1 VNSNYRIRFPIMAMA
16 ILCLA
21 LATWAGLLRLG
32 WQLPMLRPALPMS
45 HGPLMIAGFL
55 GTLISLE
62 RAIALG
68 RPWGYIGPA
77 MTAVGSLLL
86 LVAGQSSLGPSLITG
101 GSVALL
107 VVFAALS
114 RRQFALFTA
123 VMGLGALV
131 WLAGNLLWL
140 TGRPVFQVVS
150 WWMAFLVFT
159 IAGERLELSRVLR
172 LSSGRQWAF
181 AAAAGLLLTGLLL
194 TGWQP
199 DVAARVS
206 GAGLLALALW
216 LLFFDVARRTVR
228 HSGLTRYMAV
238 CLLTGYAWLAVAGVM
253 AMVYGA
259 VSAGPR
265 YDAFLHA
272 VFLGFVFAMIFG
284 HAPII
289 FPAVL
294 RIPISY
300 RPAFYAHL
308 ILLHLTLLLRIGS
321 DMAGWLPGRQWG
333 GLLNGLVLLL
343 FLLNTIA
350 STRRLAVPLPTT
362 TLETEPPQ
370 T

>member
-1 VNSNYRIRFPIMAMA
+1 VTAPYRIRFPIMALA

-21 LATWAGLLRLG
+21 LATWAGLWRMG
-32 WQLPMLRPALPMS
+32 WQLPLLRPALPVS

-68 RPWGYIGPA
+68 RAWGYVGPA
-77 MTAVGSLLL
+77 MTAVGGLL
-86 LVAGQSSLGPSLITG
+86 LVVNGQSLAGPLLITG
-101 GSVALL
+101 GSAALL

-123 VMGLGALV
+123 AMGLGALV

-140 TGRPVFQVVS
+140 AGRPLFQVAP

-172 LSSGRQWAF
+172 LTAARRWAF
-181 AAAAGLLLTGLLL
+181 AGAAGLLLAGLLL
-194 TGWQP
+194 TDRQP
-199 DVAARVS
+199 DVAARIS

-228 HSGLTRYMAV
+228 QSGLTRYMGV
-238 CLLTGYAWLAVAGVM
+238 CLLTGYVWLGVAGGL
-253 AMVYGA
+253 AIAYGA

-294 RIPISY
+294 RVPINY
-300 RPAFYAHL
+300 HPVFYVHL
-308 ILLHLTLLLRIGS
+308 ALLHLSLLLRIGS
-321 DMAGWLPGRQWG
+321 DVAGWLPGRQWG
-333 GLLNGLVLLL
+333 GMLNGLVLLL

-350 STRRLAVPLPTT
+350 STRRTAVAQPIVSA
-362 TLETEPPQ
+362 ETEPR
-370 T
+370 

>member
-1 VNSNYRIRFPIMAMA
+1 VTAYYRIRFPIMAMA
-16 ILCLA
+16 VACLA

-32 WQLPMLRPALPMS
+32 WQLPLLRPALPMS

-68 RPWGYIGPA
+68 RPWGYLGPA
-77 MTAVGSLLL
+77 MTAAGGLLL
-86 LVAGQSSLGPSLITG
+86 LLADQSVAGPLLITA

-107 VVFAALS
+107 IVFAALG
-114 RRQFALFTA
+114 RRHFALYAA

-131 WLAGNLLWL
+131 WLVGNLLWL
-140 TGRPVFQVVS
+140 TGRPIFQVVP

-172 LSSGRQWAF
+172 LTAARKWFF
-181 AAAAGLLLTGLLL
+181 AVATGLFLAGLLLGH
-194 TGWQP
+194 WQA
-199 DVAARVS
+199 DLGARIT
-206 GAGLLALALW
+206 GAGLLTLALW
-216 LLFFDVARRTVR
+216 LLFFDVAGRTVR
-228 HSGLTRYMAV
+228 RSGLTRYMGV
-238 CLLTGYAWLAVAGVM
+238 CLLTGYVWLATAGVM
-253 AMVYGA
+253 AVAYGA

-294 RIPISY
+294 RVPINY
-300 RPAFYAHL
+300 HPAFYVHL
-308 ILLHLTLLLRIGS
+308 TLLHLTLLLRIGS
-321 DMAGWLPGRQWG
+321 DVVGWLPGRQWG
-333 GLLNGLVLLL
+333 GMLNGVVLLL
-343 FLLNTIA
+343 FFLSTIA
-350 STRRLAVPLPTT
+350 STQLRAAPPPAAPLKP
-362 TLETEPPQ
+362 EPPAP
-370 T
+370 